1 MTDDIALD
9 QQSVL
14 AGQSEPAVAAGRPPE
29 NCWSP
34 CCRFAYAAQ

>member
-9 QQSVL
+9 QQPAL
-14 AGQSEPAVAAGRPPE
+14 AGQSKSAVAAGRRPE
-29 NCWSP
+29 SCWSP